1 MATTLK
7 QVEALVDE
15 LAMDDQVRLMKHLAP
30 RIKSGIE
37 KGSSVPDKADGAW
50 AHYKRVADQVAT
62 LPSVPKTTAEIMND
76 IRR

>member
-7 QVEALVDE
+7 QVEAMVDE
-15 LAMDDQVRLMKHLAP
+15 LATDDQVRLMKYLAP
-30 RIKSGIE
+30 RIQSGSE
-37 KGSSVPDKADGAW
+37 KASSVPDEADGAW